1 MTIKEMLESQ
11 GFLSVALPNA
21 DISPLQILQKSNHEL
36 KRRNDN
42 ITFLFESS
50 QAAPPPVKRNIPVA
64 GINGTL
70 TLTADINASLSFLD
84 ALKNLIGVNLAL
96 KFEYKNDDQLVFA
109 FESPT
114 MDEITSFGELDRF
127 MNTSVVVDG
136 NFGTALKSDDFY
148 IITSTLKSKKFSVG
162 IVNSSLHAGGIDLPN
177 IKGLLD
183 SDLTLDL
190 NKNEKRGINYE
201 GDVPLIFGV
210 QAAQILYNKPGIAAL
225 FGKKGSFRI
234 KESTGLVVRSTEL
247 LPVVLLK
254 MPDQKLRL
262 I

>member
-1 MTIKEMLESQ
+1 MIDAQ

-21 DISPLQILQKSNHEL
+21 EIRPLQILRKSNHDL
-36 KRRNDN
+36 KRLNDS

-50 QAAPPPVKRNIPVA
+50 QAAPPPIKKDIPVA

-70 TLTADINASLSFLD
+70 TLATNINTSLSFLE
-84 ALKNLIGVNLAL
+84 ALKNLIGINLAL

-136 NFGTALKSDDFY
+136 NFGDSLKSDDFY
-148 IITSTLKSKKFSVG
+148 VITATLKSTKFSVG
-162 IVNSSLHAGGIDLPN
+162 IVDSSLHAGGIDLPN

-183 SDLTLDL
+183 SDLTLDRNT
-190 NKNEKRGINYE
+190 NKKRGINYE
-201 GDVPLIFGV
+201 GDVPLVFGV
-210 QAAQILYNKPGIAAL
+210 QAAQILYDKPGIAGL
-225 FGKKGSFRI
+225 FGKKGTFRI
-234 KESTGLVVRSTEL
+234 KEAAGLVVRSTEP
-247 LPVVLLK
+247 LPIILLK
-254 MPDQKLRL
+254 TLDQTLRL
-262 I
+262 V